1 VRNLL
6 TDVAGIAVGHA
17 TDLALGSGVTAILF
31 DPPATAAVSVLGGA
45 PGGRDTGLLAPE
57 MTVEAVDAIVLSGGS
72 AFGLDAAGGVQAAL
86 REMGRGYAIRDAR
99 IPIVPQ
105 AIIFD
110 LLNGGNKDW
119 GRFSPYR
126 ELGYLAAQAA
136 AAQAAAAQSLAASP
150 GAAKPDAVQ
159 SGIAQLGEAQSGEAQ
174 PGEAHLAATDFAL
187 GSVGGGTGATTA
199 TIKGGL
205 GSASARTEAGHTI
218 GAIAIVNAVGSPLI
232 GTGPWFWA
240 APFEQDREFGGLGW
254 PTSIDTTMRLKGSP
268 AIGTTRIGATGISTT
283 GISTTG
289 ISTTGISTTGISTT
303 GRSATATST
312 TIGLVATD
320 AALTK
325 PQALRL
331 AIMAHD
337 GLARAVL
344 PAHAPLDGDTIFAAA
359 TGRRPL
365 GNALS
370 ELTALGFA
378 ATLVMARAIARGV
391 HAATALPVPGAQPAW
406 RDRFGATHSG
416 IP

>member
-1 VRNLL
+1 MRNSL

-31 DPPATAAVSVLGGA
+31 DRPATAAVCVLGGA
-45 PGGRDTGLLAPE
+45 PGGRDIGLLAPE
-57 MTVEAVDAIVLSGGS
+57 MTVQAVDAIVLSGGS

-126 ELGYLAAQAA
+126 ELGYA
-136 AAQAAAAQSLAASP
+136 AAQAAVAQAAGHDVARANDF
-150 GAAKPDAVQ
+150 AR
-159 SGIAQLGEAQSGEAQ
+159 
-174 PGEAHLAATDFAL
+174 AHDFAL

-199 TIKGGL
+199 TVKGGL
-205 GSASARTEAGHTI
+205 GSASARTDAVHTV
-218 GAIAIVNAVGSPLI
+218 GALAIVNAVGSPLI

-240 APFEQDREFGGLGW
+240 APYEQDSEFGGLGW
-254 PTSIDTTMRLKGSP
+254 PARIDTTLRLKGGP
-268 AIGTTRIGATGISTT
+268 GTSM
-283 GISTTG
+283 
-289 ISTTGISTTGISTT
+289 
-303 GRSATATST
+303 TATST

-325 PQALRL
+325 AQAQRL

-359 TGRRPL
+359 TGHRPL
-365 GNALS
+365 GEVVP

-391 HAATALPVPGAQPAW
+391 HAATALPVPGGQPAW
-406 RDRFGATHSG
+406 RDRFGATQIG
-416 IP
+416 NP

>member
-1 VRNLL
+1 MRNLL
-6 TDVAGIAVGHA
+6 TDVVGVSVGHA

-31 DPPATAAVSVLGGA
+31 DRPASAAVCVLGGA

-57 MTVEAVDAIVLSGGS
+57 MTVDAVDAIVLSGGS

-86 REMGRGYAIRDAR
+86 REMGRGYTVRNAR

-126 ELGYLAAQAA
+126 ELGYA
-136 AAQAAAAQSLAASP
+136 AAQGSTAGASGGDSAAA
-150 GAAKPDAVQ
+150 
-159 SGIAQLGEAQSGEAQ
+159 
-174 PGEAHLAATDFAL
+174 DFAL

-199 TIKGGL
+199 TVKGGL
-205 GSASARTEAGHTI
+205 GSASARTEAGHTV

-232 GTGPWFWA
+232 GNGPWFWA
-240 APFEQDREFGGLGW
+240 APYERDAEFGGLGW
-254 PTSIDTTMRLKGSP
+254 PAEIDTTLRLKGGP
-268 AIGTTRIGATGISTT
+268 GID
-283 GISTTG
+283 
-289 ISTTGISTTGISTT
+289 
-303 GRSATATST
+303 ATATST
-312 TIGLVATD
+312 TIGLVVTD
-320 AALTK
+320 ATLTK
-325 PQALRL
+325 AQAHRL
-331 AIMAHD
+331 AIMAQD

-359 TGRRPL
+359 TGYRPL
-365 GNALS
+365 GEAIP

-391 HAATALPVPGAQPAW
+391 FAATTLPVPGGQPAW
-406 RDRFGATHSG
+406 RDRFGATQNG
-416 IP
+416 NR

>member
-1 VRNLL
+1 VRNTL

-17 TDLALGSGVTAILF
+17 TDLVLGSGVTAILF
-31 DPPATAAVSVLGGA
+31 DRPATAAVCVLGGA

-86 REMGRGYAIRDAR
+86 REIGRGYAIRDAR

-105 AIIFD
+105 AIMFD

-126 ELGYLAAQAA
+126 ELGYAA
-136 AAQAAAAQSLAASP
+136 ARDALDRG
-150 GAAKPDAVQ
+150 GA
-159 SGIAQLGEAQSGEAQ
+159 
-174 PGEAHLAATDFAL
+174 DFAL
-187 GSVGGGTGATTA
+187 GSVGAGTGATTA
-199 TIKGGL
+199 TIKGGI
-205 GSASARTEAGHTI
+205 GSASARTAAGHI
-218 GAIAIVNAVGSPLI
+218 VGAIAVVNAVGSPLI
-232 GTGPWFWA
+232 GAGPWFWA

-254 PTSIDTTMRLKGSP
+254 PPQIDTTLRLKGGP
-268 AIGTTRIGATGISTT
+268 G
-283 GISTTG
+283 
-289 ISTTGISTTGISTT
+289 
-303 GRSATATST
+303 TST

-325 PQALRL
+325 AQAHRL

-359 TGRRPL
+359 TGLRPL
-365 GNALS
+365 GDVVP

-378 ATLVMARAIARGV
+378 ATLAMARAIARGV

-406 RDRFGATHSG
+406 RDHFGTTPIGNA
-416 IP
+416 